1 MTDQLTGLPTAGS
14 SSDDDQRPARSPLRR
29 PVRALLRLPLLW
41 QVLIIVAFIAAW
53 QFIPEIHGASS
64 ASPALDPFF
73 ISSPSRQAHEL
84 YRLATGADHTT
95 VVWGAFLRSMVPAV
109 VGTVIAII
117 LGAAAGLICS
127 NWLLLN
133 RIARPFLLAF
143 NAVPRIV
150 LIPIVI
156 VISGPTATANVIV
169 CVLVVFFLVFFS
181 AYEGG
186 LSVPEEIMDNMQIL
200 GAGPRD
206 QLLLVRLQ
214 YVLTWTFAQLPNAIA
229 FGITAVITAEL
240 FGGAQ
245 GLGAL
250 LLVAVQ
256 TANADLTVSVAIIL
270 AISSLILIG
279 IASYIRGL
287 VLRWQ

>member
-1 MTDQLTGLPTAGS
+1 MTDVITDTGLRSEEGLPTATPTADSRRAG
-14 SSDDDQRPARSPLRR
+14 RSILRQPL
-29 PVRALLRLPLLW
+29 VW
-41 QVLIIVAFIAAW
+41 QVLIILAFIAAW
-53 QFIPEIHGASS
+53 QFIPEIKGARSL
-64 ASPALDPFF
+64 SPALDPFF
-73 ISSPSRQAHEL
+73 ISSPLRQVHEL

-95 VVWGAFLRSMVPAV
+95 MVWGAFRRSMVPAV
-109 VGTVIAII
+109 VGTLIAIV
-117 LGAAAGLICS
+117 LGAAGGLVCS

-133 RIARPFLLAF
+133 RVVRPFLLAF

-156 VISGPTATANVIV
+156 VISGPTATANIIV
-169 CVLVVFFLVFFS
+169 GVLVVFFLVFFS

-186 LSVPEEIMDNMQIL
+186 TSVPDEIMQNMQIL

-256 TANADLTVSVAIIL
+256 TANADLTVSVALIL
-270 AISSLILIG
+270 AFSSLILIA
-279 IASYIRGL
+279 IASYIRGV